1 MKIENLKAIINV
13 IILKLADIL
22 CGLPS
27 MAVILYVEQEVEE
40 GKFKRGDESKAGI
53 TKKVK
58 NLRLIR
64 YWIIY
69 YYYYSILI

>member
-64 YWIIY
+64 YWIII